1 LQQIFIPDKPLF
13 VCVNMPAQTRSMV
26 ARSVVESAARRPAIL
41 AFLEADHVARVL
53 TYLDTKCF
61 ARFMLCSHGAIDI
74 GRLSF
79 YKTQIMNR
87 RVDVSSLSAVAMA
100 SSRLFCDTE
109 QRCLRWRQTTFLSS
123 TKQTSERL
131 EYQLVD
137 VQQGPL
143 WNFEWKTDPAE
154 AAHDA
159 VAIKRTRPSAQ
170 GLWILFNANHMT
182 GGADWYRFSDK

>member
-1 LQQIFIPDKPLF
+1 
-13 VCVNMPAQTRSMV
+13 MPAQTRSM
-26 ARSVVESAARRPAIL
+26 ARSVESAARRPAIL
-41 AFLEADHVARVL
+41 ACLEADHVARVL

-61 ARFMLCSHGAIDI
+61 ARFMLCSHVTIDI

-79 YKTQIMNR
+79 YKSQIMNR
-87 RVDVSSLSAVAMA
+87 RVDVSSLCAVAMA

-143 WNFEWKTDPAE
+143 WNFEWKTDSAQD
-154 AAHDA
+154 AATIQKSH
-159 VAIKRTRPSAQ
+159 PSAQ
-170 GLWILFNANHMT
+170 GLWMLFNANHAS
-182 GGADWYRFSDK
+182 GSADWYRFSDKK